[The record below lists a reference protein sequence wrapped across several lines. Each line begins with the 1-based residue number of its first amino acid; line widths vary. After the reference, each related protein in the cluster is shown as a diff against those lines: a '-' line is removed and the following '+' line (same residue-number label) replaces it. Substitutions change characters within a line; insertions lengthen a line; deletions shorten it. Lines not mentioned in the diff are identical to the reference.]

1 MYVYLESGDE
11 IELLGKGYIKNS
23 VQKLQK
29 TCDHKDLESCGVLVF
44 LYKRGKG
51 VEQDITKAIELLKKL
66 VIVWRSSWL
75 RSFRVFLRSYRD
87 SL

>member
-1 MYVYLESGDE
+1 MLYLRQAGMYVYLESGDE

-66 VIVWRSSWL
+66 VIVEKL
-75 RSFRVFLRSYRD
+75 LVAKL
-87 SL
+87 